1 MGTGG
6 TWGMAWGHGGPSTR
20 TTINNSRIF
29 KLGQLGDGG
38 DMRTW
43 GHWGMGTEH
52 KNHSSSTTLPPLGFD
67 TWGTG
72 RVGTWG
78 HWGRGVRHISTGT
91 QGHWAWEHG
100 DDANRDVNRVIKRFD
115 SCFFLLELGKL
126 KSKSTVHRA
135 EPCFFHL

>member
-1 MGTGG
+1 MDFDLSFPSSKRKKQLSNRFITLLTSLSASSPCSHAQCPRVSVRG
-6 TWGMAWGHGGPSTR
+6 TWGMGAWGHGGPSTR

-72 RVGTWG
+72 RVG
-78 HWGRGVRHISTGT
+78 
-91 QGHWAWEHG
+91 
-100 DDANRDVNRVIKRFD
+100 
-115 SCFFLLELGKL
+115 
-126 KSKSTVHRA
+126 
-135 EPCFFHL
+135 PCPHAPMSLPPVP